1 MDTEETHFN
10 FDMLVHSGKE
20 QDSYWEQ
27 KLRKRCN
34 YWNMNEVVKLENEI
48 SKSCQ
53 KKFVTSTIW

>member
-1 MDTEETHFN
+1 MDTKETHLN

-20 QDSYWEQ
+20 QDSHWEQ

-48 SKSCQ
+48 SKSCH
-53 KKFVTSTIW
+53 